1 MAVLWFTSVVE
12 AGRKFVPGG
21 TILDVKHPPKNRR
34 AENSH
39 ESEEAALRDD
49 DPFP

>member
-12 AGRKFVPGG
+12 AGRAHVPGG
-21 TILDVKHPPKNRR
+21 TILDINHPPKNRR
-34 AENSH
+34 TENNH
-39 ESEEAALRDD
+39 EDEEAALRDD